1 MAIYGYL
8 CTMISNKITPEE
20 LWSRQRISSLDIDY
34 DLWSKKRETIIEF
47 SQMSQSC
54 IFLVDVF
61 KNRYDFASE
70 NFSQLFGY
78 NPVSIKTIKEQGDVL
93 EERIHPDDR
102 SQLIENGC
110 LINVCHLC
118 LKNIVSKINQMEI
131 NQVLCR
137 IYTGNIEKS
146 IA

>member
-8 CTMISNKITPEE
+8 CTMISNRITPKE
-20 LWSRQRISSLDIDY
+20 LWSRQQISSLDIDY

-54 IFLVDVF
+54 IFFVDVF

-93 EERIHPDDR
+93 EERI
-102 SQLIENGC
+102 S
-110 LINVCHLC
+110 
-118 LKNIVSKINQMEI
+118 
-131 NQVLCR
+131 
-137 IYTGNIEKS
+137 
-146 IA
+146 